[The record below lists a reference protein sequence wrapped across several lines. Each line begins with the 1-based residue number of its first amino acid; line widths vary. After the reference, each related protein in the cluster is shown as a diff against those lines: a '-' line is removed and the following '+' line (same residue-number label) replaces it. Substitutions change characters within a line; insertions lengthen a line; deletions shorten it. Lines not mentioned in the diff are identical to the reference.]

1 MNISVFTFDFE
12 LNRLVHR
19 GQVLQRHS
27 IVVLEDRRVVQDL
40 RRDQLRAIQLSSQLR
55 LVLPTKDVEAHTE
68 ARQSRFGV
76 LVTRNHFIHTVKHV
90 LWQLRCAQ
98 FISLES
104 GCTAINYIA
113 FHQGSL
119 FLCLRKFGDARR

>member
-1 MNISVFTFDFE
+1 MNISVFTFDVE

-40 RRDQLRAIQLSSQLR
+40 GRDQLRAIQLSSQLR

-68 ARQSRFGV
+68 TRQSRFGV

-90 LWQLRCAQ
+90 LGQLRCTQ

-104 GCTAINYIA
+104 GCTAINDIA
-113 FHQGSL
+113 FH
-119 FLCLRKFGDARR
+119 